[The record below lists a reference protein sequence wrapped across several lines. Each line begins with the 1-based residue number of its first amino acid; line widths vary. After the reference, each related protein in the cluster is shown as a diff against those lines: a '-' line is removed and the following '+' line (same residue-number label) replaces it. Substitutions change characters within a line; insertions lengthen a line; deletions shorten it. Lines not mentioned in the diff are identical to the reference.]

1 MDKKQEV
8 LNNDRRQFWQMA
20 FGTHKVSGL
29 TIKQFCKNEGISQA
43 AYYYWRKK
51 LAVAG
56 EAVPAKQKDAA
67 SAGFI
72 QVSMPE
78 MNPAGLELVL
88 SSGNALRISPGVD
101 YKTLSQVLSVLS
113 EAGLC

>member
-1 MDKKQEV
+1 MGKDLKSSKEEQ
-8 LNNDRRQFWQMA
+8 RQFWQMA
-20 FGTHKVSGL
+20 LDTCKESGL
-29 TIKQFCKNEGISQA
+29 TIAAFCKNEGISQA

-51 LAVAG
+51 LASPG
-56 EAVPAKQKDAA
+56 ESDPAKQQDAA

-72 QVSMPE
+72 RVSMPE
-78 MNPAGLELVL
+78 MNSVGLELVL

-101 YKTLSQVLSVLS
+101 HKILSQVLSVLR

>member
-1 MDKKQEV
+1 MGKDLKSSQEEQ
-8 LNNDRRQFWQMA
+8 RQSWRVVID
-20 FGTHKVSGL
+20 TCKESGL
-29 TIKQFCKNEGISQA
+29 SIVAFCKKEGISQA

-56 EAVPAKQKDAA
+56 ESVPAKQQDAA
-67 SAGFI
+67 AGFI

-78 MNPAGLELVL
+78 INSAGLELVL

-101 YKTLSQVLSVLS
+101 YQTLSQVLSALR